1 MAASAVAGSSRV
13 VLVRPAGS
21 DALLA
26 EATTRLSAELTAAGF
41 LVTVLDA
48 APGTDPKT
56 EVESQN
62 LDPAPVATLALSHLG
77 PSATVDVWVADR
89 LTGKTLVRHVNVGPA
104 TRDRAPSVLA
114 VRAVELLRASL
125 LEATTPEAARNS
137 SGPFPVPD
145 DVAKW
150 MSPNGATTPNP
161 ASAPNAAASAATAGG
176 QPGTPSTTAPNPKAA
191 GASTGATAG
200 TNPEA
205 SKPNA
210 SSNGAAPPASRSA
223 SSKDTTDGE
232 SPGSAPG
239 SARDDAALRRVHFEA
254 ELGAGGVFGVR
265 GAGAAFAPVVRG
277 AFGTSSIAG
286 RLSLVAPAFGA
297 HVATAGGSASIR
309 QELAALEIVGTWP
322 RKGAV
327 ALVVSLGAGALHWHI
342 AGTANAPNVAHSGDA
357 WASMLD
363 VGYGGRLRLGGRSS
377 LLLDLHNVFFTPEPA
392 VEIAGHEAAKAFEPL
407 FVLTFGLVEA
417 F

>member
-1 MAASAVAGSSRV
+1 LATSGVAGSSRV

-62 LDPAPVATLALSHLG
+62 LDPPPVATLALSRLG
-77 PSATVDVWVADR
+77 PSATADVWVADR

-104 TRDRAPSVLA
+104 TRDRAPTVLA

-125 LEATTPEAARNS
+125 LEATTPEAARSS

-150 MSPNGATTPNP
+150 MNPNGA
-161 ASAPNAAASAATAGG
+161 A
-176 QPGTPSTTAPNPKAA
+176 APNPGGASNAA
-191 GASTGATAG
+191 GSATASG
-200 TNPEA
+200 TQSGAPSNATPSNPNAPASGANPSTNPGA
-205 SKPNA
+205 ATPNA
-210 SSNGAAPPASRSA
+210 SQNGTAPPTSRSA
-223 SSKDTTDGE
+223 SPSDGE
-232 SPGSAPG
+232 PTSPGSASG
-239 SARDDAALRRVHFEA
+239 STRDVASSKRARFTA
-254 ELGAGGVFGVR
+254 ELGAGAIFGVH
-265 GAGAAFAPVVRG
+265 GAGAAFTPVVRG
-277 AFGTSSIAG
+277 AIGSPSLAG
-286 RLSLVAPAFGA
+286 RLSIVAPAFGA

-322 RKGAV
+322 RSGALAV
-327 ALVVSLGAGALHWHI
+327 VVSVGAGALHWHI
-342 AGTANAPNVAHSGDA
+342 AGTADAPNAAHSGDA
-357 WASMLD
+357 WAAVAD
-363 VGYGGRLRLGGRSS
+363 VGVGGRLRLGGRSS
-377 LLLDLHNVFFTPEPA
+377 LLLDVHNVFFTPEPA
-392 VEIAGHEAAKAFEPL
+392 VEIAGHEAARALEPL
-407 FVLTFGLVEA
+407 TAVTLGFEEGF
-417 F
+417 

>member
-1 MAASAVAGSSRV
+1 LAASGVAGSSRV

-77 PSATVDVWVADR
+77 ASATADVWVADR
-89 LTGKTLVRHVNVGPA
+89 VTGKTLVRHVNVGPA
-104 TRDRAPSVLA
+104 ARDRAPTVLA

-125 LEATTPEAARNS
+125 LEATTPQAARSS

-150 MSPNGATTPNP
+150 MSPSGPATPNAGNTP
-161 ASAPNAAASAATAGG
+161 SAGSALDAAGSAP
-176 QPGTPSTTAPNPKAA
+176 APAEP
-191 GASTGATAG
+191 
-200 TNPEA
+200 

-210 SSNGAAPPASRSA
+210 VAPAPSRPVSSSDATASEPSSA
-223 SSKDTTDGE
+223 GSTKDF
-232 SPGSAPG
+232 
-239 SARDDAALRRVHFEA
+239 ARDDGASKRVHFTA
-254 ELGAGGVFGVR
+254 ELGAGGIFGVH
-265 GAGAAFAPVVRG
+265 GAGAALAPVVRG
-277 AFGTSSIAG
+277 AVGSSSLAG
-286 RLSLVAPAFGA
+286 RLSIVAPAFGA

-322 RKGAV
+322 RRSV
-327 ALVVSLGAGALHWHI
+327 LSVVGSIGAGALHWHI
-342 AGTANAPNVAHSGDA
+342 AGTANAPNLAHSGDA
-357 WASMLD
+357 WAAVAD
-363 VGYGGRLRLGGRSS
+363 VGVGGRLRLGGRSGV
-377 LLLDLHNVFFTPEPA
+377 LLDVHSVFLTPRPA
-392 VEIAGHEAAKAFEPL
+392 VEIAGREAASASEPL
-407 FVLTFGLVEA
+407 AVVTLGFVEA